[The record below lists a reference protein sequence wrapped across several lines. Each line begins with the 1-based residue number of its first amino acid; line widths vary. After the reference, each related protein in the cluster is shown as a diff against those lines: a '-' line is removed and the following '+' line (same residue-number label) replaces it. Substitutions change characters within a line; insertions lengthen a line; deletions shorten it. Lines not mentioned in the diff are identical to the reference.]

1 MPTFAIHQDYCKPAI
16 YALFGDT
23 NELQVFIDWPTS
35 SSDPTETYELKSE
48 PVQELGSGTELVA
61 EPEPEFVPESALDPE
76 PTLEPE
82 PDPEPEPKF
91 PEPALDPEFVPEPEF
106 DPELEPDPELDVEL
120 EPEPD
125 PEVDPEDDE

>member
-48 PVQELGSGTELVA
+48 PVQELGSGTELF
-61 EPEPEFVPESALDPE
+61 PEPEFVPESALDP
-76 PTLEPE
+76 
-82 PDPEPEPKF
+82 DPEPEPEPELEPE
-91 PEPALDPEFVPEPEF
+91 PEPAFDPEFVPEPE
-106 DPELEPDPELDVEL
+106 LELDVAL
-120 EPEPD
+120 EPVTE
-125 PEVDPEDDE
+125 PEVDPEDE